1 MKKLL
6 LFIAAGLGIL
16 AASAAEP
23 VPLADPFVLLHEGT
37 YYAYGTHAPDGIE
50 VYTSQDLQHWRYAG
64 LALKKEDAR
73 CEKWFWAPEVY
84 RVKDGFLMY
93 VSLDEHICAARADS
107 PLGPFR
113 QVGGPMLPGEKSIDH
128 TLFID
133 DDGTPRIFFDRFIGA
148 LTIWTA
154 ELEPDLV
161 TIRKETLRRCIFPEQ
176 PWERR
181 LGKVNEGA
189 AVLKHGGK
197 YYLTYSGN
205 GYTSPEYGIGCAVAE
220 RPEGPWVKDRRNPL
234 LQRVGGLVGV
244 GHHGF
249 FTDKEG
255 KLRVAFHAHFSKER
269 IHPRLMYLTTAG
281 FVDGDLVISPDFTTP
296 ELVK

>member
-1 MKKLL
+1 MKELL

-16 AASAAEP
+16 AAAAAEP
-23 VPLADPFVLLHEGT
+23 VPLADPFVLLHEGA

-50 VYTSQDLQHWRYAG
+50 VYTSQDLQHWTYAG
-64 LALKKEDAR
+64 LALKKADAR

-93 VSLDEHICAARADS
+93 VSLDEHICAAKADS

-113 QVGGPMLPGEKSIDH
+113 QVGGPMLPGERSIDH

-161 TIRKETLRRCIFPEQ
+161 TIRKETLRRCIGPEQ

-181 LGKVNEGA
+181 RGRVNEGA
-189 AVLKHGGK
+189 AVLKHDGK

-205 GYTSPEYGIGCAVAE
+205 DYTSPDYGIGCAVAE
-220 RPEGPWVKDRRNPL
+220 RPEGPWVKDQRNPL
-234 LQRVGGLVGV
+234 LQRVGGLDGV
-244 GHHGF
+244 GHHCF

-255 KLRVAFHAHFSKER
+255 KLRVAFHAHFSKEQ
-269 IHPRLMYLTTAG
+269 IGPRLMYITTAS
-281 FVDGDLVISPDFTTP
+281 FVNGELVISPDFTTP